1 MEKDAREKFEQVD
14 ARFDQIDKKFEA
26 VDARFD
32 QINERFRAVDVRFDA
47 IDRKFDA
54 LFEYMQKQFA
64 FLLETMNE
72 GFDRLSVRA
81 TKAELRLEDVEERTG
96 IAERAIDTDAV
107 TIVDHEHRITR
118 LEAA

>member
-1 MEKDAREKFEQVD
+1 MEKDVREKFEEVD
-14 ARFDQIDKKFEA
+14 THLVA
-26 VDARFD
+26 
-32 QINERFRAVDVRFDA
+32 INKRFDA
-47 IDRKFDA
+47 VEARLDTMDRKFDA

-81 TKAELRLEDVEERTG
+81 TKAELRLEDVEERAG
-96 IAERAIDTDAV
+96 IAERAIDADAV
-107 TIVDHEHRITR
+107 TIIDHERRITR